1 MDDMDKPEN
10 KAILNFNNHYLDF
23 KTAKYPIRDTNLY
36 YIDIKKTGGKLEYR
50 LVRDRGQEYTPPNI
64 SLFQETHIPN
74 KNDLDR
80 YYLHRYNNP
89 MCHTST
95 YKLTEDDII
104 CLDCGTIIDDSLST
118 VPNENYH
125 ISNFVCPCCGSKTST
140 IATWN
145 KYVKMMNIYKR

>member
-1 MDDMDKPEN
+1 MNKLKDRIFLSKSHTGKEIKNVVNDIICKISMDDMDKPEN

-104 CLDCGTIIDDSLST
+104 CLDCGTIIDDS
-118 VPNENYH
+118 
-125 ISNFVCPCCGSKTST
+125 
-140 IATWN
+140 
-145 KYVKMMNIYKR
+145 